1 MLIAFGGLPA
11 SGKSTIAALLAEHLG
26 ATYLR
31 IDTIEQALR
40 EGLKREGGERE
51 IGPAGYLVAYALAE
65 TNLQLGRHVVVDSVN
80 PLRITRAAYAAAA
93 ARAGRSVLQVECVC
107 TDPDEHRRR
116 VETRSTDISGL
127 LLPDWQAVTGRQ
139 YEPWP
144 EADLVLDTTRL
155 SPAEA
160 VARVLAA
167 MP

>member
-1 MLIAFGGLPA
+1 MSCSRGGCWRLARPA
-11 SGKSTIAALLAEHLG
+11 SFVFPGRTPDKPVEPNVP
-26 ATYLR
+26 R
-31 IDTIEQALR
+31 
-40 EGLKREGGERE
+40 
-51 IGPAGYLVAYALAE
+51 VAC
-65 TNLQLGRHVVVDSVN
+65 RS
-80 PLRITRAAYAAAA
+80 
-93 ARAGRSVLQVECVC
+93 ARAGRPVLQVECVC

-116 VETRSTDISGL
+116 VETRSADISGL